1 MNMNAAP
8 NPSADV
14 SDFLSAHLLAVRS
27 VVDAL
32 IASHPD
38 PGAFLQAHEQQ
49 LAKLRSLQ
57 DRAGK
62 PIGLQQA
69 QTMHDFYSN
78 GLKRSQAR
86 RKVQAKSL

>member
-1 MNMNAAP
+1 MNPAQNPAP
-8 NPSADV
+8 DV
-14 SDFLSAHLLAVRS
+14 GEFLSAHLLAVRS

-49 LAKLRSLQ
+49 LAKLRSMQ
-57 DRAGK
+57 ERAGK

-69 QTMHDFYSN
+69 QNMHDMYSK
-78 GLKRSQAR
+78 GLKRS
-86 RKVQAKSL
+86 